1 MKFELPTTVYQEK
14 GCVKNH
20 AKELAAFG
28 KHAFIITGKSSSKKN
43 GSLQDVCDAL
53 TTEQVRYTIF
63 DEIEEN
69 PSVETCKRAAE
80 IGLQEKVDFCIG
92 IGGGSP
98 LDASKAIAL
107 LLGNDTLDTDIF
119 YEPERARKEAIPVVC
134 VPTTAG
140 TGSEVTPYAILTLHE
155 KHTKKSISH
164 RIFPKMALCDAS
176 YLAFVPFNTLKNTAI
191 DALAHLIESYL
202 NSNTDMY
209 NRMFAEYGLKQ
220 WGKVKD
226 ALTDLSLTEEDFELL
241 MEIATIAGMAISHTA
256 TSIPHGLSYPVTYEL
271 GVPHGAAC
279 GIFLPGY
286 LFFCMKQEAMESKP
300 LSSAMTRKDTEAIF
314 EMLGVKG
321 IEEFAKMLYTML
333 GDISIKEELWQ
344 KDVDLLMENPAK
356 LKNCPY
362 QITREELESFI

>member
-1 MKFELPTTVYQEK
+1 MKFELPTIVYQEK
-14 GCVKNH
+14 DCVKNH
-20 AKELAAFG
+20 AKDLASYG
-28 KHAFIITGKSSSKKN
+28 RHAFLITGKHSSKKN
-43 GSLQDVCDAL
+43 GALKDVCDAL
-53 TTEQVRYTIF
+53 DAEKVSYTVF

-69 PSVETCKRAAE
+69 PSVETCQKAAE
-80 IGLQEKVDFCIG
+80 TGLRKKVDFCIG

-98 LDASKAIAL
+98 MDAAKAIAL
-107 LLGNDTLDTDIF
+107 LIGNETVDTALF
-119 YEPERARKEAIPVVC
+119 YEPEKAGKDAVPVVC

-140 TGSEVTPYAILTLHE
+140 TGSEVTPYAILTLHGQ
-155 KHTKKSISH
+155 HTKKSISH

-176 YLAFVPFNTLKNTAI
+176 YLAFVPFQTLKNTAI

-202 NSNTDMY
+202 NSNADAY
-209 NRMFAEYGLKQ
+209 SRMFAEYGLKQ

-226 ALTDLSLTEEDFELL
+226 ALTDLALTEEDFACL
-241 MEIATIAGMAISHTA
+241 METATIAGMAISHTA

-300 LSSAMTRKDTEAIF
+300 LSPVITKKDTEAVF

-344 KDVDLLMENPAK
+344 KDVDLLMGNPAK
-356 LKNCPY
+356 LKNSPY
-362 QITREELESFI
+362 RITREELESFI